1 MVKGVNKA
9 VIEIVDT
16 GNKYFNKVILFVSP
30 EYSSK
35 DRKKINEEAD
45 KMVKKLRTS
54 SSTSLRKAV
63 LRERK
68 RRKLLITSF
77 LLAGAIALAVLIWAI
92 L

>member
-16 GNKYFNKVILFVSP
+16 GNKYFNKVILFVAP

-54 SSTSLRKAV
+54 SATSLRKAV
-63 LRERK
+63 LREKKRK
-68 RRKLLITSF
+68 KVIFISSLLI
-77 LLAGAIALAVLIWAI
+77 GIVALAALVWGI